1 MRGKL
6 VILVLMQ
13 LVLTCGVS
21 HAVGRLIIS
30 GQQLEEKMKAGKV
43 LDIYLTDAGITGMDT
58 NEYNVPSNEF
68 LVPGAFEE
76 IPERFMALAKEHN
89 VKVLPS
95 QLSKKVDRR
104 ALLPMILWIF
114 NVVVLLSILATVI
127 NINKRVANIEKL
139 IKK

>member
-1 MRGKL
+1 
-6 VILVLMQ
+6 
-13 LVLTCGVS
+13 
-21 HAVGRLIIS
+21 
-30 GQQLEEKMKAGKV
+30 
-43 LDIYLTDAGITGMDT
+43 
-58 NEYNVPSNEF
+58 
-68 LVPGAFEE
+68 
-76 IPERFMALAKEHN
+76 MALAKEHN